1 MKPRRAILANV
12 LALTVSSSAVAQIVD
27 KEICDVFSDLAG
39 NAMLARQSEISVEEF
54 VEMSSEHYDN
64 PEIVGLLKGLV
75 EEAYTLPLGTTKED
89 KMAAVKLF
97 TRQFRESTC
106 APEVR

>member
-1 MKPRRAILANV
+1 MKPRHVLVVAA
-12 LALTVSSSAVAQIVD
+12 LALAVSNSAVAQIVD

-39 NAMLARQSEISVEEF
+39 NAMLARQSEISVEGF
-54 VEMSSEHYDN
+54 VEMSSEHYEN

-75 EEAYTLPLGTTKED
+75 EEAYTLPLATTKED
-89 KMAAVKLF
+89 KMAAVELF

-106 APEVR
+106 APEIR